1 MNRWLRRL
9 AKTLLLL
16 LVLAAPAYY
25 LLAMHSPTPTA
36 PPYRI
41 DMAELR
47 MLANS
52 MPGAK
57 PTEVRYEHVMDFV
70 FAEAMVVA
78 GEPWRQTLLP
88 VYSFQLLF
96 PDRSLIL
103 DTAMP
108 RAMAKPDRMVPAYHE
123 DAYQRMLSSMDKA
136 AQIVLTHEHMDHI
149 GGLAAHP
156 RLEALLPA
164 VKLNE
169 EQFAHPERMRPAE
182 LPATLFAEYRP
193 LRYEQALAIAPGVV
207 LLKAPGHTPGSQMVY
222 VQRAD
227 GRELLFLGDVAWHQH
242 SIDVQR
248 ERPLFMTLLIG
259 ENRQQ
264 VLAQFAALQAL
275 ASAEPGVRQ
284 IPGHDG
290 PVVQQLTQQGLLRPG
305 FQP

>member
-1 MNRWLRRL
+1 MRRL
-9 AKTLLLL
+9 AKILLLL
-16 LVLAAPAYY
+16 ALLAAPAYY
-25 LLAMHSPTPTA
+25 LLVMHSPAPTA
-36 PPYRI
+36 TPYRI

-47 MLANS
+47 ALANS

-57 PTEVRYEHVMDFV
+57 PGEARYEHVMDFA

-88 VYSFQLLF
+88 VYSFQLVF
-96 PDRSLIL
+96 PDRTIIV

-123 DAYQRMLSSMDKA
+123 DAYQRMLAAMDRA
-136 AQIVLTHEHMDHI
+136 SQIVLTHEHMDHI
-149 GGLAAHP
+149 GGLAEHP
-156 RLEALLPA
+156 RLAALLSA
-164 VKLNE
+164 LKLNE
-169 EQFAHPERMRPAE
+169 EQLAHPERMRPAA
-182 LPATLFAEYRP
+182 LPAALFGDYQP
-193 LRYEQALAIAPGVV
+193 LRYERALAIAPGVV
-207 LLKAPGHTPGSQMVY
+207 LLKAPGHTPGSQMVF

-248 ERPLFMTLLIG
+248 ERPLFMTLLIR

-275 ASAEPGVRQ
+275 ASAEPGLRQ

-290 PVVQQLTQQGLLRPG
+290 PVVRKLVEEGLLLTG
-305 FQP
+305 FRD

>member
-1 MNRWLRRL
+1 MRRP
-9 AKTLLLL
+9 AKILLLL
-16 LVLAAPAYY
+16 AAIAAPAYY
-25 LLAMHSPTPTA
+25 MLVMHSPAPTA

-47 MLANS
+47 TLAKS
-52 MPGAK
+52 MPGDK
-57 PTEVRYEHVMDFV
+57 PSEIRYEHVMDFA

-88 VYSFQLLF
+88 VYSFQLVF
-96 PDRSLIL
+96 PNRTIIV

-123 DAYQRMLSSMDKA
+123 DAYQRMLTAMDRA
-136 AQIVLTHEHMDHI
+136 SQIVLTHEHMDHI
-149 GGLAAHP
+149 GGLAEHP
-156 RLEALLPA
+156 RLAALLPA

-169 EQFAHPERMRPAE
+169 EQLAHPERMRPAE
-182 LPATLFAEYRP
+182 LPASLFSGYEP
-193 LRYEQALAIAPGVV
+193 LKYDRALAIAPGVV
-207 LLKAPGHTPGSQMVY
+207 LLKAAGHTPGSQMVF

-248 ERPLFMTLLIG
+248 ERPLFMTLLIK
-259 ENRQQ
+259 EDRQQ

-275 ASAEPGVRQ
+275 ASAEPDLRQ
-284 IPGHDG
+284 VPGHDG
-290 PVVQQLTQQGLLRPG
+290 PVMRKLVEEGLLLAG
-305 FQP
+305 FRD